1 MRRVAILSLVALAA
15 VSCGS
20 STSHLASAI
29 SPSPSQLATPSGAST
44 PSILASPPAPS
55 PAAPPQLTSQQPLPP
70 SGLSCRLPVLFPPNG
85 SRVELDGGFFNFPN
99 ATYAADPNGV
109 IKPNQTGIWITNGQ
123 PILAGLGGDAFYD
136 LAAKRWIPA
145 APDRT
150 APDGQTFA
158 YYQGDPRPEENLIVV
173 MTVATGRIRIATQ
186 NPPPFFFPDYA
197 IIESFDGRY
206 AYLSD
211 PILSGHE
218 GSTVWRFDTVWGG
231 MDELTKAS
239 GILLVRDGYAWA
251 GLINPA
257 DPTPPKPT
265 DGTPGI
271 DSIARIDLATGVETT
286 WVYRPGEN
294 LALLGLDLNGRP
306 VVSVAQGP
314 SFDPGHANVLLL
326 SAPGDS
332 GTLISSGQMDVLRM
346 QRDIGRLW
354 FGTDQGIYL
363 WTAAGGLRK
372 VISSTQ
378 PLVPAGFCV

>member
-1 MRRVAILSLVALAA
+1 MRRVAILALVALAA

-20 STSHLASAI
+20 STSHVASAI
-29 SPSPSQLATPSGAST
+29 SPTPSQLATPSGAST

-55 PAAPPQLTSQQPLPP
+55 PAAPPGLTSPQPLPP
-70 SGLSCRLPVLFPPNG
+70 SGLSCRLPVLFTPNG
-85 SRVELDGGFFNFPN
+85 SRVEWDGGFFNFPS
-99 ATYAADPNGV
+99 ATYTPDPNGV
-109 IKPNQTGIWITNGQ
+109 IKQNSAGTLVTSGQ
-123 PILAGLGGDAFYD
+123 PSLGGLGDEAFYD
-136 LAAKRWIPA
+136 LATKSWIPA
-145 APDRT
+145 APDQT
-150 APDGQTFA
+150 APDGQTYA
-158 YYQGDPRPEENLIVV
+158 YYQVDPRPEENLVV
-173 MTVATGRIRIATQ
+173 ITTVATGQIQIATH
-186 NPPPFFFPDYA
+186 NPPLFFPDA
-197 IIESFDGRY
+197 VIIESFDGRW

-218 GSTVWRFDTVWGG
+218 GSAVWRFDTEWGG
-231 MDELTKAS
+231 LVELTKAS
-239 GILLVRDGYAWA
+239 GILLVRDGYAWV

-257 DPTPPKPT
+257 DPAPPKPT

-271 DSIARIDLATGVETT
+271 DSIAQIDLATGVETT
-286 WVYRPGEN
+286 WIYRPGEN
-294 LALLGLDLNGRP
+294 VALLGLDLNGRP

-314 SFDPGHANVLLL
+314 SFDPSHATVLLL

-332 GTLISSGQMDVLRM
+332 GTLISSGGIDVLRM